1 MTFSFSDILLHT
13 VGLIALF
20 SPMAA
25 IAPFIDYTAHL
36 PRPIQRRISLKV
48 TVYSVIFLIA
58 GGWIGEYVLRFLGIT
73 IPALT
78 TSGGLILLLSSIPMV
93 MKGTNSRQKIASDE
107 AVDEDTQNE
116 DWKTII
122 FVPILFPI
130 TIGAASLSYMIVLMS
145 HAHSLV
151 DYLSTL
157 IVIVLEG
164 IVIFLTYY
172 FAGPIG
178 DKIGKTGNS
187 ILVRV
192 GGIFVMALGFSVFT
206 SGLKVLLPGLS

>member
-1 MTFSFSDILLHT
+1 MLHT

-25 IAPFIDYTAHL
+25 IAPFIEHTAHF
-36 PRPIQRRISLKV
+36 PRPIQRKISLKV

-58 GGWIGEYVLRFLGIT
+58 GGWVGEYILRFLGIT
-73 IPALT
+73 LPALT

-93 MKGTNSRQKIASDE
+93 MKGTNSRQK
-107 AVDEDTQNE
+107 VDSEDTIEEDVDNE
-116 DWKTII
+116 DWKTIV

-130 TIGAASLSYMIVLMS
+130 TIGAASLSYMIVLMGQ
-145 HAHSLV
+145 AHSLV
-151 DYLSTL
+151 DYLSTF
-157 IVIVLEG
+157 IVIVLDG
-164 IVIFLTYY
+164 IAIFLTYY

-178 DKIGKTGNS
+178 EKIGTTGNS

-192 GGIFVMALGFSVFT
+192 GGIIVMALGFSVFT
-206 SGLKVLLPGLS
+206 SGLRVLLPGLS

>member
-1 MTFSFSDILLHT
+1 MTFSLNDILLHT

-25 IAPFIDYTAHL
+25 IAPFIDHTAHF
-36 PRPIQRRISLKV
+36 PRPIQRKISLKV
-48 TVYSVIFLIA
+48 TIYSMIFLLA
-58 GGWIGEYVLRFLGIT
+58 GGWLGEYVLRFLGIT
-73 IPALT
+73 LPALT

-93 MKGTNSRQKIASDE
+93 MKGTNSRQKIAS
-107 AVDEDTQNE
+107 EDTVEDDVDNE

-151 DYLSTL
+151 DYLSVL
-157 IVIVLEG
+157 IVIVLDG
-164 IVIFLTYY
+164 TVIFLTYF

-178 DKIGKTGNS
+178 KKIGTTGNS

-192 GGIFVMALGFSVFT
+192 GGIIVMALGFSVFT
-206 SGLKVLLPGLS
+206 SGLRVLLPGLS

>member
-1 MTFSFSDILLHT
+1 MTFSFSGILLHT

-48 TVYSVIFLIA
+48 TLYSVIFLVA

-93 MKGTNSRQKIASDE
+93 MKGTNSRQKLVSE
-107 AVDEDTQNE
+107 ETVEEGVDSE
-116 DWKTII
+116 DWKTIV

-130 TIGAASLSYMIVLMS
+130 TIGAASLSYMIVLMGQ
-145 HAHSLV
+145 AHSLV
-151 DYLSTL
+151 EYLSTF
-157 IVIVLEG
+157 IVIIFDGVA
-164 IVIFLTYY
+164 IFLTYF

-178 DKIGKTGNS
+178 KKIGTTGNS